1 MLKSIRVLPQ
11 FERDVKRLKK
21 KHFPLDK
28 LRSAVSAIFKDSRDK
43 LRRLRD
49 HELKGN
55 WLGYRELHIERNW
68 LLTYRVDY
76 DELVLVLVRTGSHDR
91 IL

>member
-28 LRSAVSAIFKDSRDK
+28 LRSAVSAIFKDSRDE
-43 LRRLRD
+43 LRRLHD

-55 WLGYRELHIERNW
+55 WLGYRELHIERSW
-68 LLTYRVDY
+68 LLTYRVDC
-76 DELVLVLVRTGSHDR
+76 DELVLVLVRTGSHDK

>member
-28 LRSAVSAIFKDSRDK
+28 LRSAVSAIFKDSRDE

-55 WLGYRELHIERNW
+55 WLGYRELHIERKW
-68 LLTYRVDY
+68 LNIPYRSPKRPPVTRASRANRDQ
-76 DELVLVLVRTGSHDR
+76 
-91 IL
+91 

>member
-28 LRSAVSAIFKDSRDK
+28 LRSAVSAIFKDSRDE

-55 WLGYRELHIERNW
+55 WLG
-68 LLTYRVDY
+68 
-76 DELVLVLVRTGSHDR
+76 
-91 IL
+91 